1 MQRGSG
7 ILLHISSLPSPYG
20 IGTMGKEAYTF
31 VDFLESA
38 GQKYW
43 QILPLGPTSYGD
55 SPYQSFSTFA
65 GNPYFIDFDL
75 LAEDGALKP
84 EDYNTLSW
92 GDGADSVDYARIFE
106 QRFDVLKKA
115 WNRDKTRLGAELTEF
130 RTESAYWIENYAM
143 YMALKFDFDQL
154 SYQEWDADIKLRK
167 PEAMTAAYSRLSEE
181 IGFWIYVQYRFFE
194 QWNALKAY
202 ANDKGI
208 SIIGDIPIYVAED
221 SADAWAHNEILMLGE
236 DRVPIKVAGCPPD
249 YFAAKGQLWGNPLY
263 DWDALKDRN
272 YEWWIA
278 RMRAALSMYDIVRID
293 HFRGFSAF
301 YSIPYGR
308 DDAVVGAWMPGPGMD
323 FFHALHRELGDDL
336 PIIAEDL
343 GLLDD
348 GVRGLLKDTDFP
360 GMKVVQFG
368 LTPGQNSEYLPHNY
382 PKNTVAYIGT
392 HDNNTLRGW
401 FEEESE
407 AVQDFALAYMRAGS
421 KQFHWGFIET
431 MLGSPADT
439 VVFMAQDLLGLNKTA
454 RMNTPSTL
462 GGNWMWRLKDMD
474 CFTPAMAEKLRKLCE
489 VYSR

>member
-7 ILLHISSLPSPYG
+7 ILLHLSSLPSPYG

-31 VDFLESA
+31 VDFLENA

-92 GDGADSVDYARIFE
+92 GEVADTVDYARIFE
-106 QRFDVLKKA
+106 QRFAVLKKA
-115 WNRDKTRLGAELTEF
+115 WNRDKTRLSTELTEF
-130 RTESAYWIENYAM
+130 RTENAYWIENYAM

-154 SYQEWDADIKLRK
+154 SYQDWEVDIKLRN
-167 PEAMTAAYSRLSEE
+167 PEAMTAAYSRLSDE

-194 QWNALKAY
+194 QWNALKDY

-221 SADAWAHNEILMLGE
+221 SADAWAHNEILMLDE
-236 DRVPIKVAGCPPD
+236 NRVPIKVAGCPPD

-263 DWDALKDRN
+263 DWDTLKERN

-308 DDAVVGAWMPGPGMD
+308 EDAVIGEWMPGPGMD
-323 FFHALHRELGDDL
+323 FFHILHRELGDDL

-348 GVRGLLKDTDFP
+348 GVRSLLKDTGFP

-392 HDNNTLRGW
+392 HDNNTLHGW
-401 FEEESE
+401 FEEEPE
-407 AVQDFALAYMRAGS
+407 AVQDFALAYMRTES
-421 KQFHWGFIET
+421 KQFHWGFMET

-439 VVFMAQDLLGLNKTA
+439 VVFMAQDLLGLDKTA

-462 GGNWMWRLKDMD
+462 GGNWMWRLESMD
-474 CFTPAMAEKLRKLCE
+474 CFTPAMAKRLKKLCE